1 MIREA
6 IQQLVASVDLD
17 REQATAAMDEI
28 MNGEATDI
36 QVAGFL
42 VALRMKGE
50 SVAEIVGMVSS
61 RRDHA
66 TAIEA
71 PAGAVDAC
79 GTGGRAP
86 GTFHNSTAPAPRGR
100 APGATAA

>member
-50 SVAEIVGMVSS
+50 SVDEIVGMVSS
-61 RRDHA
+61 MRDHA

-71 PAGAVDAC
+71 PAGAVDTC
-79 GTGGRAP
+79 GTRGDGACTRHISTGGALVVKVSRA
-86 GTFHNSTAPAPRGR
+86 
-100 APGATAA
+100 